1 MNELLIQIFSE
12 LIKINQYLSE
22 TSNDS
27 TFKIQNEFR
36 IRSLKTGLRVIKN
49 FPTSILSVSQLNN
62 ISGVGKGIKDRIDE
76 ILKTKKLKELDQLC
90 LTIDCKKLNKKDT
103 IKDQLLSVIGV
114 GESLANRLIK
124 DYKIETIKQ
133 FFDLVST
140 NSERIKK
147 IKVSNTIKLGIKYYN
162 KLKLNIPRQ
171 EITKT
176 LDFLLKEISILD
188 DTIII
193 QICGSYRRQKLTSS
207 DIDLLV
213 TTPTILTENLEEEK
227 LVIQKIVK
235 KLHDSRFL
243 IDDLTS
249 DSTNKYM
256 GFCQD
261 PKQNKKPVRRIDI
274 RFIPFL
280 SWYPALLYFT
290 GSKEF
295 NQILRSKAKKL
306 GYKLNEYGLY
316 KGNKNI
322 YVESEE
328 EIFQILGEKYLEPQ
342 ERNY

>member
-36 IRSLKTGLRVIKN
+36 IRSLRTGLRVIKN
-49 FPTSILSVSQLNN
+49 FPSTITSVSQLNN
-62 ISGVGKGIKDRIDE
+62 ISGIGKGMKDRIDE
-76 ILKTKKLKELDQLC
+76 ILRTNRLKELDQLC
-90 LTIDCKKLNKKDT
+90 ITIDCKNLNKEYT

-114 GESLANRLIK
+114 GESLTNRLIK
-124 DYKIETIKQ
+124 EYKVETIKQ

-140 NSERIKK
+140 NK
-147 IKVSNTIKLGIKYYN
+147 IKISNTIKLGIKYYN

-176 LDFLLKEISILD
+176 LDFLLKELSILD

-213 TTPTILTENLEEEK
+213 TTPTILTEDLNEEK
-227 LVIQKIVK
+227 LIIQKIVK
-235 KLHDSRFL
+235 RLHESQFL
-243 IDDLTS
+243 IDDITS

-256 GFCQD
+256 GFC
-261 PKQNKKPVRRIDI
+261 KYNKLPVRRIDI

-280 SWYPALLYFT
+280 SWYPASLYFT

-316 KGNKNI
+316 KGTKNI

-342 ERNY
+342 ERNF